1 MSVKVPAAKRGR
13 PVMAG
18 VARPECPKGHEGTV
32 QLNGRRESKGG
43 RFEKTRY
50 RCLPSDRAEK
60 AHDFIAPLAARR
72 PAHDHGLE
80 CESCERP
87 FERTE
92 GLASGWRY
100 AFAVREVAEALVRAG
115 RGGSYREISADLRRS

>member
-1 MSVKVPAAKRGR
+1 MREPFGSTDG
-13 PVMAG
+13 
-18 VARPECPKGHEGTV
+18 ARARAV
-32 QLNGRRESKGG
+32 G

-60 AHDFIAPLAARR
+60 AHDFIAPFAARR

-80 CESCERP
+80 CESCEAP
-87 FERTE
+87 FERAE
-92 GLASGWRY
+92 GLASSWRY